1 MPPDTE
7 AVVVSDMVTPAG
19 GAGPLAD
26 YAGGG
31 SATEWR
37 TVLSEILKLDF
48 DAAIP
53 GNGPVMTKAEIQAY
67 ATKYNQFLDRA
78 LELVRK
84 GTPKDQLVAQIKTD
98 DLGFTPRIPNV
109 DAFYE
114 DLSKLK

>member
-1 MPPDTE
+1 
-7 AVVVSDMVTPAG
+7 
-19 GAGPLAD
+19 
-26 YAGGG
+26 
-31 SATEWR
+31 
-37 TVLSEILKLDF
+37 
-48 DAAIP
+48 
-53 GNGPVMTKAEIQAY
+53 MTKAEIQSY

-78 LELVRK
+78 LELIRK